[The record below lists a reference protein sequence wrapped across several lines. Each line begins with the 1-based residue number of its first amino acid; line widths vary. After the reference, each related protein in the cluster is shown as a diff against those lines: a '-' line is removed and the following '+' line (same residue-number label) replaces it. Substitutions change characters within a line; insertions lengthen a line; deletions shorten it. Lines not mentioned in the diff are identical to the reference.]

1 MRHKEVIGMYD
12 SLLKQIHLKIGKKV
26 DIYDPYGSD
35 NIVVRDY
42 EVTQRMVDICIR
54 RKNYWIGR

>member
-1 MRHKEVIGMYD
+1 MYD